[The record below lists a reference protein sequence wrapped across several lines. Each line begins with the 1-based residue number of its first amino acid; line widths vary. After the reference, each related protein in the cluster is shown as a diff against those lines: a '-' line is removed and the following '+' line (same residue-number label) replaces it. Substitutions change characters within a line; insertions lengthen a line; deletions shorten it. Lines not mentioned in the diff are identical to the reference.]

1 MELEIEFF
9 HLILSLGSELK
20 RIESV
25 ASKLN
30 INASISIRFNPEVD
44 SGGHDYITTGRKG
57 DKFGISSLKEVMQ
70 IAEYANKSK
79 NINLVGLACHIG
91 SQILNLESYKAAAEK
106 NS

>member
-44 SGGHDYITTGRKG
+44 SGDMTILQPEGRE
-57 DKFGISSLKEVMQ
+57 IS
-70 IAEYANKSK
+70 
-79 NINLVGLACHIG
+79 
-91 SQILNLESYKAAAEK
+91 LEFLS
-106 NS
+106 